1 MRTRVIECAAVD
13 SLPSGDSTKVNVVL
27 SPDGATALDL
37 TLGPREEFDI
47 AFLTNPRGVTVQII
61 RSGEPPRQTQ
71 IAARNI

>member
-1 MRTRVIECAAVD
+1 MRTRVIECAVVD
-13 SLPSGDSTKVNVVL
+13 SLPEGDGTKVNVVL
-27 SPDGATALDL
+27 PDDSSLDL
-37 TLGPREEFDI
+37 KLGPREEFDI